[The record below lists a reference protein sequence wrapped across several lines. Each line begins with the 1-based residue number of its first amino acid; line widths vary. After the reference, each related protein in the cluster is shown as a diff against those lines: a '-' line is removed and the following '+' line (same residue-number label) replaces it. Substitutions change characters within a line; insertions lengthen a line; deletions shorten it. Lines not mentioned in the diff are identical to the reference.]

1 LPSRPSSATLY
12 LNPSP
17 AIFTTALMR
26 ALLAVLLLPAFLAA
40 GDYSPDPKSVRRHGP
55 AYRYP
60 QAGWIV
66 LHVEGKPYERG
77 FQHGSLMATE
87 IAAYVRCFAAQLG
100 SKDPAGAWAHT
111 RRLTSALFLRKFD
124 REYLEEMQGIAD
136 GAAEAGAKYEGKAL
150 DLTDIAAVNCWAEIE
165 SLDSGL
171 EALPTGLEGQVFP
184 GKKPKAMPPA
194 KAEHCSAFA
203 ATGPATADGKIVFG
217 HITMFGLYPSRYYN
231 VWLDVKPEKGHRVL
245 MQSYPG
251 GIQSGMDYYL
261 NDAGLIVC
269 ETTIDQTRFRA
280 DGMTLASRIRKALQY
295 GDKIDDVVKTLSDG
309 NNGLYTNE
317 WLIADTKTNEIAMF
331 ELGTTTTKLWR
342 SSKNEWYGGTDG
354 FYWGCNNTKDLQV
367 RLDTIADLG
376 GRPQSTAWVPS
387 SRDQKWLD
395 LYARGKGKIDAEW
408 GKMAFSTPPLCAA
421 SSLDAKVTTTELMKQ
436 LKTHAIFG
444 PPIGGTWEPSDH
456 EKSEYPDIVPLVPND
471 WTVLHPGAP
480 PKADAAKIADLSDKA
495 EGYKSIAERLPDG
508 IPITKAAWHG
518 TLLAKS
524 DADLWLTE
532 GFVAYERIV
541 AFEQSL
547 VDSHDDGKLTAEDK
561 DRLFVELNLHQATL
575 RRSSANSPAAERR
588 RFVHEETAR
597 GVLRLAGLR
606 HKLGDRRFLELMDAF
621 GRDRAGQKVTAEE
634 FVTLVNRSFGKNAPG
649 DPETWASLEEGPKF
663 TIRNWVEDQENT
675 IIVYGTAAD
684 QVANHETA
692 QRLQKTVR
700 HHGTNIVLP
709 ILSDVRALAAP
720 GRLAGKHV
728 LLIGSPA
735 TNKLAHEWQKAFA
748 VKFGPASFQVRDET
762 FAHAGSAV
770 VAAGENPLDRARS
783 VVLIAGL
790 SAESTR
796 FALDFAL
803 NGGVRA
809 GNVLVIPNQ
818 AKARSLVVK

>member
-1 LPSRPSSATLY
+1 MRSILAFLF
-12 LNPSP
+12 LP
-17 AIFTTALMR
+17 AI
-26 ALLAVLLLPAFLAA
+26 LAA
-40 GDYSPDPKSVRRHGP
+40 GEYSPDPKSVRWHGP

-60 QAGWIV
+60 QAGWVV

-77 FQHGSLMATE
+77 YQHGTLMANE
-87 IAAYVRCFAAQLG
+87 IAAYVRCFATQLG
-100 SKDPAGAWAHT
+100 TKDPAGAWAHT
-111 RRLTSALFLRKFD
+111 RRLTSALFLRKFE

-136 GAAEAGAKYEGKAL
+136 GAAEAGAKYEGKAI
-150 DLTDIAAVNCWAEIE
+150 DLIDIAAANCWAEIE
-165 SLDSGL
+165 TLDGGL

-217 HITMFGLYPSRYYN
+217 HITMFGLYPARHYN

-295 GDKIDDVVKTLSDG
+295 GEKIDDVVKILSDG

-342 SSKNEWYGGTDG
+342 SSKNEWYGGTEG

-367 RLDTIADLG
+367 RLDTMADLG

-387 SRDQKWLD
+387 NRDKKWLD

-408 GKMAFSTPPLCAA
+408 GRMAFSTPPLCAA
-421 SSLDAKVTTTELMKQ
+421 SSIDAKVTTTELTKQ

-444 PPIGGTWEPSDH
+444 PPIGGTWEATDH
-456 EKSEYPDIVPLVPND
+456 EKSDYPEIVPLVPND

-480 PKADAAKIADLSDKA
+480 PKADTAKIADLSEKA
-495 EGYKSIAERLPDG
+495 EGLKAVAERMPDG
-508 IPITKAAWHG
+508 LPNTKPSWHG
-518 TLLAKS
+518 TLLAKG

-532 GFVAYERIV
+532 GFAAYERIV
-541 AFEQSL
+541 ALEQFL

-561 DRLFVELNLHQATL
+561 DRLLVEMNQHCAKL
-575 RRSSANSPAAERR
+575 RRASATASATERS

-597 GVLRLAGLR
+597 GVLRLSGLR

-621 GRDRAGQKVTAEE
+621 GRDRAGQKITAEE
-634 FVTLVNRSFGKNAPG
+634 FVNLVNRSFGKNAPG
-649 DPETWASLEEGPKF
+649 DPETWATLEDGPKF
-663 TIRNWVEDQENT
+663 TIRDWADDQEHT
-675 IIVYGTAAD
+675 VIVYGTTAD
-684 QVANHETA
+684 KVANRETA
-692 QRLQKTVR
+692 EHLQKTVQ
-700 HHGTNIVLP
+700 HHGTNIILP
-709 ILSDVRALAAP
+709 ILSDAEAIASPNRVT
-720 GRLAGKHV
+720 GKHV
-728 LLIGSPA
+728 LLIGGPT
-735 TNKLAHEWQKAFA
+735 TNKLADRWRESFA
-748 VKFGPASFQVRDET
+748 IKFGPASFQAGAET
-762 FAHAGSAV
+762 YAHAGSAV
-770 VAAGENPLDRARS
+770 VAAGENPLDRAHCAI
-783 VVLIAGL
+783 LIAGL
-790 SAESTR
+790 SAEATR
-796 FALDFAL
+796 FALEFAL
-803 NGGVRA
+803 NHGVRA
-809 GNVLVIPNQ
+809 GNLLVIPYQ